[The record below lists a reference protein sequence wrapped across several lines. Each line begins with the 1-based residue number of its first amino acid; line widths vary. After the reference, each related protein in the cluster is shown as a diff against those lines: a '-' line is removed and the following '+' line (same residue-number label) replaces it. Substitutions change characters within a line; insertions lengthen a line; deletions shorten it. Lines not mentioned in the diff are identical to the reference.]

1 MGETLER
8 IDVEDARQQIA
19 GGEAQALDVRDEE
32 AWRDAHIPG
41 AVTSVEQLDEG
52 KPVVII
58 TDGDLPD
65 DVASALEEKG
75 LEARVL
81 EGGMDSWKDADFTL
95 QPSEDVDE
103 SEELDEDSPGT
114 DSAEDQPA

>member
-8 IDVEDARQQIA
+8 IDVEAARRQIA

-41 AVTSVEQLDEG
+41 ALKSVDELDEG
-52 KPVVII
+52 KQVVIVA
-58 TDGDLPD
+58 DGDPPD
-65 DVASALEEKG
+65 DVASALDEKG
-75 LEARVL
+75 LEARIL

-103 SEELDEDSPGT
+103 SEELEEDAPG
-114 DSAEDQPA
+114 A